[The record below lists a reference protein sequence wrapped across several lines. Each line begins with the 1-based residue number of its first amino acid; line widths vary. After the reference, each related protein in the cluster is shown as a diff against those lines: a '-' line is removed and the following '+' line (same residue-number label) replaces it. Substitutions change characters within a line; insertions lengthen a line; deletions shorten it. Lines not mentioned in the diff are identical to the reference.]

1 MTTFDTY
8 QYRGG
13 VYVGGVFGS
22 DTDVDW
28 RHVLKDVLS
37 LVKAY
42 NDRDVSGLAD
52 RLTQKSTSE
61 AVKQEINR
69 LVAKEVAEGREP
81 DYESNSV
88 YEFALPIKEFEIAF
102 SLTRTAQKR
111 IDPRRI
117 ENLFGSVIQAH
128 LQQRLKNA
136 LTPIFSKNHA
146 GDEWGGTWQVNTDCP
161 DFQANAFFGTPH
173 THIFA
178 RTSTTLTLEHLR
190 MLSEEIQHH
199 GFGAPGVYG
208 EKNLF
213 LLVNIAQ
220 ANDLIQ
226 LADWTINSGLPD
238 SVVERLALDGINPNQ
253 GIGGFIVN
261 VNNMIPENYVVAI
274 ALDTPYPAVTT
285 RVERQVQY
293 QGLVLETPFES
304 SQYPFRDAVF
314 TFSEGCTL
322 TQPSAVAVL
331 MLSAEENSTD
341 EDISAYVV
349 PEFYQQ

>member
-1 MTTFDTY
+1 MATFDSY

-13 VYVGGVFGS
+13 VLVGGVHGT

-28 RHVLKDVLS
+28 RQVLKDVQS

-61 AVKQEINR
+61 AVKQEINH

-81 DYESNSV
+81 DVESNSV
-88 YEFALPIKEFEIAF
+88 YEFALPIKEFEIGF

-117 ENLFGSVIQAH
+117 ENLFASVIQAH

-136 LTPIFSKNHA
+136 LTPIFSKNPT
-146 GDEWGGTWQVNTDCP
+146 GSEWGGTWQANTDCP
-161 DFQANAFFGTPH
+161 DFQANSFFGTAH

-178 RTSTTLTLEHLR
+178 RTATSLTFEHIR
-190 MLSEEIQHH
+190 MLAEEIQHH
-199 GFGAPGVYG
+199 GFGTPGVYG
-208 EKNLF
+208 EKSLL

-226 LADWTINSGLPD
+226 LADWTTHSGLPD
-238 SVVERLALDGINPNQ
+238 SVVQRLALDGINPNQ
-253 GIGGFIVN
+253 GIGGFVVN
-261 VNNMIPENYVVAI
+261 VNNMIPENYVLAI

-285 RVERQVQY
+285 RVERQSQY
-293 QGLVLETPFES
+293 QGLVLETPFEG
-304 SQYPFRDAVF
+304 SQYPFRDAVY

-322 TQPSAVAVL
+322 TQPSAVSVL
-331 MLSAEENSTD
+331 MLGADGNSTD
-341 EDISAYVV
+341 EDISDYVV
-349 PEFYQQ
+349 PEFYAQ

>member
-1 MTTFDTY
+1 MATFDTY
-8 QYRGG
+8 QHRGG
-13 VYVGGVFGS
+13 VYAGGVHGT
-22 DTDVDW
+22 DTDIDW
-28 RHVLKDVLS
+28 RQVLKDVQG
-37 LVKAY
+37 LVTAY

-81 DYESNSV
+81 DVDSNSV
-88 YEFALPIKEFEIAF
+88 YEFALPIKEFEVSF

-117 ENLFGSVIQAH
+117 ENLFASVIQAH

-136 LTPIFSKNHA
+136 LIPIFSTNKA
-146 GDEWGGTWQVNTDCP
+146 GSEWGGTWQVNTDCP
-161 DFQANAFFGTPH
+161 DFEANSFFGSAH
-173 THIFA
+173 THVFTKTA
-178 RTSTTLTLEHLR
+178 TSLTLEHLR
-190 MLSEEIQHH
+190 MLAEEIQHH

-208 EKNLF
+208 EKNLL

-220 ANDLIQ
+220 ANDLMAQ
-226 LADWTINSGLPD
+226 ADWTVHSGLPD
-238 SVVERLALDGINPNQ
+238 AVVERLALDGINANQ
-253 GIGGFIVN
+253 GISGFMVN
-261 VNNMIPENYVVAI
+261 VSNMIPENYVVAV
-274 ALDTPYPAVTT
+274 ALDTPYPAVTA
-285 RVERQVQY
+285 RVERQEQY
-293 QGLVLETPFES
+293 QGLVLETPFEN

-331 MLSAEENSTD
+331 MLGADGNSTD
-341 EDISAYVV
+341 EDISDYVV
-349 PEFYQQ
+349 PEFYS